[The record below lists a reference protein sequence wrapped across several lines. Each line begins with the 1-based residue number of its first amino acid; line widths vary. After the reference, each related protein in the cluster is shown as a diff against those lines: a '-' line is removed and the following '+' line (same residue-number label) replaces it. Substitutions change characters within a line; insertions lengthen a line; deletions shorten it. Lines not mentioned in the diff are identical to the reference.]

1 MHRAR
6 RTVLTTAALATASML
21 TTSVATGAVPAGE
34 RLGAKPTPARTGT
47 APELPAAD
55 CTDPGRELTGEEAY
69 LERPEPAR
77 FVAEGGF
84 TRSLERFHTELCR
97 TKNPAQAKRTVA
109 QHSTALWRD
118 AVKRAQGKGPV
129 RGTLS
134 AGDDRPLYWTRL
146 AMAATLRRWDPQF
159 ALSEADRQGLIDDLD
174 RISRG
179 QEDISFPRGKGQTRV
194 LVTGFDP
201 FTLFRDIRQANPSGA
216 AALALDG
223 TTIQTADG
231 PIRLEAAMFP
241 VRWRDFEQGMVEE
254 ALLPHFQ
261 EGRGQVDAFATTSQG
276 RPGQFD
282 LEAVN
287 GAWRGGFTDN
297 EQVCYRGVA
306 PIPEGIPTIDPQPQ
320 WTRSTHPVDAMRA
333 ADTGPYPVIDNRQVT
348 EVPGDTPPEPVTT
361 DCPAPANPGTV
372 REDGPTPGSQARAG
386 GGGDYLSNEIAYRA
400 TLLRDALGLEAPGG
414 HIHTPVLEGLDAEN
428 PAELT
433 NPTFEANREAITA
446 QVRALV
452 TEVGRSVQ

>member
-1 MHRAR
+1 M
-6 RTVLTTAALATASML
+6 
-21 TTSVATGAVPAGE
+21 
-34 RLGAKPTPARTGT
+34 
-47 APELPAAD
+47 PAAD
-55 CTDPGRELTGEEAY
+55 CTDAGRELAGEEAY

-84 TRSLERFHTELCR
+84 TRSLERFHTEFCR
-97 TKNPAQAKRTVA
+97 TTNPAQAERTVA
-109 QHSTALWRD
+109 KHSTALWRD

-146 AMAATLRRWDPQF
+146 AMAATLRQWGPQF

-174 RISRG
+174 RISR
-179 QEDISFPRGKGQTRV
+179 R
-194 LVTGFDP
+194 
-201 FTLFRDIRQANPSGA
+201 
-216 AALALDG
+216 
-223 TTIQTADG
+223 
-231 PIRLEAAMFP
+231 
-241 VRWRDFEQGMVEE
+241 
-254 ALLPHFQ
+254 
-261 EGRGQVDAFATTSQG
+261 QVDAFATTSQG

-287 GAWRGGFTDN
+287 GAWRGGF
-297 EQVCYRGVA
+297 
-306 PIPEGIPTIDPQPQ
+306 
-320 WTRSTHPVDAMRA
+320 
-333 ADTGPYPVIDNRQVT
+333 
-348 EVPGDTPPEPVTT
+348 TPPEPVTT

-400 TLLRDALGLEAPGG
+400 TLLRDALGLGAPGG

-446 QVRALV
+446 QVQALV

>member
-1 MHRAR
+1 MGK
-6 RTVLTTAALATASML
+6 L
-21 TTSVATGAVPAGE
+21 P
-34 RLGAKPTPARTGT
+34 PARTGT

-55 CTDPGRELTGEEAY
+55 CTDAGRELAGEEAY

-97 TKNPAQAKRTVA
+97 TTNPAQAERTVA
-109 QHSTALWRD
+109 KHSTALWRD
-118 AVKRAQGKGPV
+118 AVKRAQGQGPV

-146 AMAATLRRWDPQF
+146 AMAATLRQWGPQF

-174 RISRG
+174 RISR
-179 QEDISFPRGKGQTRV
+179 R
-194 LVTGFDP
+194 
-201 FTLFRDIRQANPSGA
+201 
-216 AALALDG
+216 
-223 TTIQTADG
+223 
-231 PIRLEAAMFP
+231 
-241 VRWRDFEQGMVEE
+241 
-254 ALLPHFQ
+254 
-261 EGRGQVDAFATTSQG
+261 QVDAFATTSQG

-320 WTRSTHPVDAMRA
+320 WTLSSHPVDAMRA

-446 QVRALV
+446 QVQALV